1 MLNMFNN
8 RRKQIV
14 SAMDYDDLLNRTW
27 DDIPEDK
34 LLPGGQ
40 WLVAGRNASL
50 VKPKEDGQSLKV
62 LFNLKAKE
70 PVQVAQEELDELG
83 DYDVTAN
90 DLTHTIYVEKPS
102 DWNKVFKFLDTF
114 GVPVDRSDPI
124 LNADGKLNFS
134 KAFGGAEAIAEI
146 GQRIF
151 TTKDGETGQANTLS
165 KFQKV
170 EE

>member
-1 MLNMFNN
+1 M
-8 RRKQIV
+8 

-34 LLPGGQ
+34 LLPGGG

-62 LFNLKAKE
+62 LFNMKAKE
-70 PVQVAQEELDELG
+70 PVSVAQEELDDLG

-90 DLTHTIYVEKPS
+90 DLTYTIYVEKPS

-114 GVPVDRSDPI
+114 GVTVDRSDPI
-124 LNADGKLNFS
+124 LNSEGKLAFS

-146 GQRIF
+146 GQRVYQ
-151 TTKDGETGQANTLS
+151 TREGETKQDNTLS